1 MNKLAPLIGREIQLR
16 NSRSR
21 LEAFEFGSSP
31 RTRMRR
37 SSSSNITPTTGS
49 KPSRRAL
56 DTRCRCS
63 STWCPNPCRCCTTI
77 QTRRPADLRRV
88 VAVPDYP
95 GSAWPATD
103 EIYNDFIICD
113 MMTKTATGAMKAEES
128 VKSLSRSALRP
139 ISFAATSSGARSWP
153 ARRSPASRWRSPITS
168 SSIASSPAS
177 PAALSNRLRP
187 PPLITAPAIV
197 QPSGAYRVL
206 ICDASDSKPNTE
218 HSRSIWPS
226 RQPLAFAPSSGDR
239 EGPA

>member
-1 MNKLAPLIGREIQLR
+1 
-16 NSRSR
+16 
-21 LEAFEFGSSP
+21 
-31 RTRMRR
+31 MRR

-63 STWCPNPCRCCTTI
+63 PTWCPNRCRCCPTI
-77 QTRRPADLRRV
+77 QPRRRTTSWGPADLRRV

-113 MMTKTATGAMKAEES
+113 MMTKTATGAKTAEES
-128 VKSLSRSALRP
+128 VKSLSRSASRP

-153 ARRSPASRWRSPITS
+153 ARCSPASRWRSPITS

-226 RQPLAFAPSSGDR
+226 RRPLAFAPSSSDR

>member
-1 MNKLAPLIGREIQLR
+1 LEVRQEQGCADRVHQILRRQPGRSLQGELWIQDAAVR
-16 NSRSR
+16 RHG
-21 LEAFEFGSSP
+21 AQ
-31 RTRMRR
+31 THAAVVRR
-37 SSSSNITPTTGS
+37 SN
-49 KPSRRAL
+49 L
-56 DTRCRCS
+56 DAAR
-63 STWCPNPCRCCTTI
+63 
-77 QTRRPADLRRV
+77 QAGGPADLRRV

-113 MMTKTATGAMKAEES
+113 MMTKTATGAMTAEES